1 MFILHFSGG
10 FMRKVYLAIFLTAAV
25 LTNYSFSQT
34 FGIGGGLST
43 IQGPDSYKD
52 AFGSSSGYHI
62 GAKLKLSIPLF
73 PLTPVGS
80 VTYSRFSG
88 DQSTPLG
95 NIETSQSNWTIGA
108 GVEYSIIP
116 GPLSPYLAADLEYNN
131 FGEVSI
137 EGVNLPVTIGGTDS
151 RSRFGIAIGVGAEL
165 SALVI
170 GLDASI
176 KYHFMNMI
184 GKESGEETV
193 SVITYNL
200 TLLL

>member
-1 MFILHFSGG
+1 
-10 FMRKVYLAIFLTAAV
+10 MRKLYLTVFLAAAV
-25 LTNYSFSQT
+25 LSTNSFAQN

-43 IQGPDSYKD
+43 IQGPDSYD
-52 AFGSSSGYHI
+52 DDLGMSGGYHL

-80 VTYSRFSG
+80 VTYSQFSG

-95 NIETSQSNWTIGA
+95 NIETSQSIWSIGA
-108 GVEYSIIP
+108 GVEYSLVP
-116 GPLSPYLAADLEYNN
+116 GPLAPYLAADLEYNN
-131 FGEVSI
+131 FGDLSI
-137 EGVNLPVTIGGTDS
+137 EGANLPISIGGTGS
-151 RSRFGIAIGVGAEL
+151 RSRFGIALGVGAEFTL
-165 SALVI
+165 LPVI

-176 KYHFMNMI
+176 KYHMMNMI

-200 TLLL
+200 TVLL